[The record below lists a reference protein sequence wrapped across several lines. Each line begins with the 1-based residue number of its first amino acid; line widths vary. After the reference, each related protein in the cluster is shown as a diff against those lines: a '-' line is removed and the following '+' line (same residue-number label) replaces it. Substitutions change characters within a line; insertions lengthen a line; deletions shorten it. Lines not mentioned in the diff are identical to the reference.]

1 MEVKNSKEELEVML
15 SAAHITFDNFAAMV
29 KDMREK
35 QTEYF
40 KTRST
45 EMLREAKIAEHKVD
59 KYIKSYENPALIF
72 NDKEEE

>member
-1 MEVKNSKEELEVML
+1 MEVKNSKQENEVML
-15 SAAHITFDNFAAMV
+15 EAVHITFEKFAEMV

-59 KYIKSYENPALIF
+59 KYIKTYETPALIF